1 MKEHKRAQTLVF
13 QATNVSCRI
22 AKACPKPLLKSR
34 KCMIT
39 RIIQIYQWFQL
50 SWFECLIFK
59 NVFIC
64 ESLWRMRE
72 GYIWIYH
79 IRIWGNILIF
89 PILLRVC
96 RALTRWLKPQ
106 VKLTDLGAV
115 LCQKGFVEH
124 ACIYVKRDLFVM
136 PFPGVCVMNHP
147 HCSCVVRA

>member
-39 RIIQIYQWFQL
+39 HIIQIYQRSQL

-64 ESLWRMRE
+64 ESLWRIRE
-72 GYIWIYH
+72 GCMRKYPNLSHFAEGVQSPNQMAKTTSEINWFGSSALPKGLCRACLH
-79 IRIWGNILIF
+79 VCQTRLVCDAVSRCVCHESSSL
-89 PILLRVC
+89 LLRC
-96 RALTRWLKPQ
+96 ARLR
-106 VKLTDLGAV
+106 
-115 LCQKGFVEH
+115 
-124 ACIYVKRDLFVM
+124 
-136 PFPGVCVMNHP
+136 
-147 HCSCVVRA
+147 